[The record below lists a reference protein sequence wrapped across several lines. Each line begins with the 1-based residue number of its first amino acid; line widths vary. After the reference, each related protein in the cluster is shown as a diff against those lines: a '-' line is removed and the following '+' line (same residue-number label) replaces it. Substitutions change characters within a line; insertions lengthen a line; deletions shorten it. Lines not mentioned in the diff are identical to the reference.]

1 MSETPAPP
9 GYSVPSCSPGSRDL
23 TRSDVLALI
32 LSFNPVSRSDVED
45 LSRRLSSLQSSYD
58 ALFEE
63 VLRLRVRMDMIY
75 NSLSKSLSDLGDRVA
90 KLERE
95 TSHIKTVRAPLHVTD
110 GELAILAK
118 PSFCTL
124 DPVLSGTSL
133 NAVFATGSWLAKI
146 EAGASIAS
154 FILNLRFHHFGQR
167 TTLFLSSP
175 NVVTVFPGSSV
186 YLVLDTSR
194 LIDPTYDTS
203 PLTPSP
209 AFAANM
215 FMVDMVFDDA
225 STKESFSLST
235 TGSFSHSA
243 FRIAWIP
250 VASETKNYFI
260 RAVRFSIAT
269 I

>member
-75 NSLSKSLSDLGDRVA
+75 NSFSKSLSDLGDRVA

-146 EAGASIAS
+146 EAGASIDS
-154 FILNLRFHHFGQR
+154 LTLNLRFHHFGQR

-175 NVVTVFPGSSV
+175 DVVTVFPGSSV

-194 LIDPTYDTS
+194 LIDFTYDTS

-215 FMVDMVFDDA
+215 FMVHMVFDDA
-225 STKESFSLST
+225 FTKESFSLST

-243 FRIAWIP
+243 FRITWIL